1 MSFFFALKGM
11 VNAPVESKQYGG
23 LFWFSDLTVCDPYY
37 ILPML
42 TSVTVW
48 ATMEVCLRFDVWFDS
63 RILNLFDLLQLGA
76 DSAKLSSQGF
86 PLLIYFFRAIPFI
99 MFPITMNFSGVS
111 CIGAWFLKWEPDF
124 YHNLFLGYS
133 VLLVDDKC
141 HFTRSSRFP
150 SPSQSPKLFRYRSD
164 SCCSDS

>member
-11 VNAPVESKQYGG
+11 ANAPVESMQYGG

-48 ATMEVCLRFDVWFDS
+48 ATMEVCLRFVVWFDS
-63 RILNLFDLLQLGA
+63 RILNLFDLQLGA

-86 PLLIYFFRAIPFI
+86 PLR
-99 MFPITMNFSGVS
+99 
-111 CIGAWFLKWEPDF
+111 
-124 YHNLFLGYS
+124 
-133 VLLVDDKC
+133 
-141 HFTRSSRFP
+141 
-150 SPSQSPKLFRYRSD
+150 
-164 SCCSDS
+164 